1 MIAKINARTTTL
13 VGIEAA
19 QMIKNALA
27 EAGMPR
33 TSTLN
38 GGEVTGWTQAYGATG
53 FSLRAGRGRR
63 DIDGLPEGQV
73 DWHIVISGKPLLRYR
88 EYRDEDDGTYH
99 LPINPESLNPRIR
112 QVFEA
117 LGMTVHKVSCGG
129 HQSVWDDDVSYNVV
143 TDEPAW
149 LSRRNHR

>member
-1 MIAKINARTTTL
+1 MTAKINARTTTL

-33 TSTLN
+33 TSGMS

-53 FSLRAGRGRR
+53 FSLRAGKGRR
-63 DIDGLPEGQV
+63 DIGRLPEGQV
-73 DWHIVISGKPLLRYR
+73 DWHIVVSGKPLLAYR
-88 EYRDEDDGTYH
+88 EYEGEDGDTYH
-99 LPINPESLNPRIR
+99 EPIRPESLCPRIR

-117 LGMTVHKVSCGG
+117 LGMTVHKVTYSG
-129 HQSVWDDDVSYNVV
+129 HQTVWDDDITYNVI